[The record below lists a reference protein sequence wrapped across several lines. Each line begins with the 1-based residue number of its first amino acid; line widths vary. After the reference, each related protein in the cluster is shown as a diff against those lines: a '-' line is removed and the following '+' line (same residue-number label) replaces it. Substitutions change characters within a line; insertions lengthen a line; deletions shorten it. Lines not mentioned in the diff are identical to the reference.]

1 MSMMVM
7 EDRSLPISTVTR
19 VRNLILHPGDWS
31 VCTEPDIAQCRYA
44 GHEISPNL
52 VSYLEEDSMTNT
64 GDIVVKRKKPKDQS
78 GVITPK
84 DLVPQVVLNMPSE
97 SRSSVDIKQTAKG
110 DSQVEIKVYAGTSVE
125 DMERLADLA
134 VKTYRRTCKRLQ
146 ATKEDTNA

>member
-1 MSMMVM
+1 
-7 EDRSLPISTVTR
+7 LPINTVTR
-19 VRNLILHPGDWS
+19 VRNLILHPSDWS
-31 VCTEPDIAQCRYA
+31 VCTEPDIAQCKYA

-52 VSYLEEDSMTNT
+52 VSYLEEDTVQDT
-64 GDIVVKRKKPKDQS
+64 VVKRKKPKDQS